1 MRGRFGDDEQLR
13 QAICQ
18 KVAMQQFVWYLSW
31 IKERK
36 TMCFDTVL
44 LNSQCRDTDKESN
57 RLLAHLLLLQ
67 RFVSL
72 LDEDSAVFMF
82 AETQMSVVLLKFS
95 ATKLRWARLGV
106 ITCQSSFK
114 T

>member
-1 MRGRFGDDEQLR
+1 
-13 QAICQ
+13 
-18 KVAMQQFVWYLSW
+18 
-31 IKERK
+31 
-36 TMCFDTVL
+36 MCFDTVL